1 MGSGGRC
8 PSRGGSPSPTSA
20 CADASA
26 PPSRTRPPHR
36 FPELFQRDFTA
47 AEPGRLYMG
56 DITYLPL
63 AGGEFLYLATVLDCF
78 SRKVVGWR
86 TPDEV
91 FEEQLRSL
99 QQPGVATTG

>member
-1 MGSGGRC
+1 
-8 PSRGGSPSPTSA
+8 
-20 CADASA
+20 
-26 PPSRTRPPHR
+26 
-36 FPELFQRDFTA
+36 
-47 AEPGRLYMG
+47 MG